1 MKKEAIPHGIVDD
14 LLINGI
20 ITEST
25 SAYAGPGL
33 QKKKRFRRQQ
43 KYVRRLQTIQLQ
55 DKYPLPLVEDQL
67 IISVA
72 TGKVVSLLS
81 ILGRLTCSQGSIKS
95 SVGRQSHN

>member
-25 SAYAGPGL
+25 SAYASPVL

-43 KYVRRLQTIQLQ
+43 KYVRRLQTIQL
-55 DKYPLPLVEDQL
+55 KISIHSRSSKTSL

-72 TGKVVSLLS
+72 TVKVLSLLS